1 MQTSHWSGL
10 KPSCKDRGPVTFVL
24 ESARA
29 ASLEEPKAGTLATY
43 DVDSVVDTAL
53 WKALA

>member
-1 MQTSHWSGL
+1 M
-10 KPSCKDRGPVTFVL
+10 TFVL

-43 DVDSVVDTAL
+43 DVDSVIDTAL